1 MEGSLDKIV
10 KSIANDILSIARMI
24 LESNNLINE
33 KVGRNTIAPDSEL
46 YKTLKVESRNDGD
59 IVFDMMLNDYLVF
72 IESGRRAGA
81 KFPPVEPI
89 VRWCKEK
96 GIPTDNST
104 IFLIRRAIAR
114 DGINPRPIMAKVFEE
129 LDRAWDNEWS
139 DRLFDIIMETIN
151 KFFNGNNNI

>member
-1 MEGSLDKIV
+1 MEESLNKVI
-10 KSIANDILSIARMI
+10 KAIANDILSIARMI

-46 YKTLKVESRNDGD
+46 YKTLQVKATNDGD
-59 IVFDMMLNDYLVF
+59 IVFDLMLNDYLVF

-89 VRWCKEK
+89 VKWARKR

-104 IFLIRRAIAR
+104 IYLIRRAISR
-114 DGINPRPIMAKVFEE
+114 DGIRPRPFMAYIFEE
-129 LDRAWDNEWS
+129 MDERWDDNWADEI
-139 DRLFDIIMETIN
+139 FDKIMEQIDN
-151 KFFNGNNNI
+151 FFK

>member
-1 MEGSLDKIV
+1 MEESLDKVI
-10 KSIANDILSIARMI
+10 KAIANDILSIARMI

-46 YKTLKVESRNDGD
+46 YKTLQVKATNDGD
-59 IVFDMMLNDYLVF
+59 IVFDLMLNDYLVF

-89 VRWCKEK
+89 VRWARKR

-104 IFLIRRAIAR
+104 IYLIRRAISR
-114 DGINPRPIMAKVFEE
+114 DGIKPRPFMAYIFEE
-129 LDRAWDNEWS
+129 MDERWDDNWADS
-139 DRLFDIIMETIN
+139 IFDKIMEQIDN
-151 KFFNGNNNI
+151 FFK

>member
-46 YKTLKVESRNDGD
+46 YKTLKVEARNDGD

-89 VRWCKEK
+89 VNWAKAR

-104 IFLIRRAIAR
+104 IYLIRRAISR
-114 DGINPRPIMAKVFEE
+114 DGIKPRPFLSYIFDEMDEQWNN
-129 LDRAWDNEWS
+129 DWS
-139 DRLFDIIMETIN
+139 DEIFNRIIEQLDN
-151 KFFNGNNNI
+151 FFNQ

>member
-89 VRWCKEK
+89 VRWARQR

-104 IFLIRRAIAR
+104 IYLIRRAISR
-114 DGINPRPIMAKVFEE
+114 DGIKPRPFLSYIFDEMDEQWNN
-129 LDRAWDNEWS
+129 DWS
-139 DRLFDIIMETIN
+139 DEIFNRIIEQLDN
-151 KFFNGNNNI
+151 FFN